1 MLENMA
7 RRQSMHHQALTEKD
21 TAMAAEAKRLRDELM
36 KQKDFAEEKL
46 RSMEAELRQRFEVA

>member
-1 MLENMA
+1 MA